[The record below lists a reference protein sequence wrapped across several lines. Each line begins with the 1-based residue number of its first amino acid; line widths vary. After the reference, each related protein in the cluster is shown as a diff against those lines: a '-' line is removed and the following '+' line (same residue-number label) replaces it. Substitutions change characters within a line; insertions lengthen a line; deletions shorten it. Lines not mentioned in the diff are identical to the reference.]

1 MMTRSLWR
9 FSALAV
15 LLLGIACG
23 PIRKKQVV
31 EEFPLDEA
39 EPDLP
44 IGKYGEIAALSPV
57 FFDYDSVSLS
67 EAARDTLAEN
77 AKWLVGHSS
86 VTILIEGHCDE
97 RGTTA
102 YNLALSD
109 RRAKTTRGYL
119 IRLGIR
125 GKRIQ
130 TLPYGEEKPF
140 CAEATEEC
148 WRQNRQAHFKGQI
161 PKPPGKKEKEQKKR

>member
-1 MMTRSLWR
+1 MTRSLWK

-15 LLLGIACG
+15 ILLGAACA
-23 PIRKKQVV
+23 PIRKKAVV

-44 IGKYGEIAALSPV
+44 IGKYGEIAALAPI
-57 FFDYDSVSLS
+57 FFDYDSANLS

-77 AKWLVGHSS
+77 GKWLVSHSS

-109 RRAKTTRGYL
+109 RRAKAARGYL

-148 WRQNRQAHFKGQI
+148 WAKNRRAHFKGQI
-161 PKPPGKKEKEQKKR
+161 PKPEEKKGKKEK